1 MSEYTYELHEHGE
14 TYVIIQDDKF
24 IDPQELCKRL
34 NEFED
39 MGKKVWAGELIEC
52 EQKVKELESE
62 IVGDPW
68 RYNE

>member
-24 IDPQELCKRL
+24 IDPQELCERL

-39 MGKKVWAGELIEC
+39 AGKMVFGGGVKMAGELMEC
-52 EQKVKELESE
+52 EQ
-62 IVGDPW
+62 
-68 RYNE
+68 